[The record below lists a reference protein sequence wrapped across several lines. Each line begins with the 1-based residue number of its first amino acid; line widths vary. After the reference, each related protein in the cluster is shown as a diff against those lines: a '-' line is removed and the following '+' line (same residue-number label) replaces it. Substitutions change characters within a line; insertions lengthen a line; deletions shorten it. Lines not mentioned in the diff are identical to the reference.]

1 MRTDARDR
9 FGTLLEQ
16 RFTRSQIAEMCNG
29 AGLVDLRFRPGLLL
43 VCGGLKGLIML
54 TSTSKALTGNATSIL
69 FSAFTPLTKAVV
81 DRAPFF
87 VIGCGFRNLSDVV
100 LIEKII

>member
-1 MRTDARDR
+1 
-9 FGTLLEQ
+9 
-16 RFTRSQIAEMCNG
+16 
-29 AGLVDLRFRPGLLL
+29 
-43 VCGGLKGLIML
+43 ML
-54 TSTSKALTGNATSIL
+54 TSTSKALTGNAYLDSLLGIAPL
-69 FSAFTPLTKAVV
+69 LTKAVV